1 MLISDRELISG
12 RDVGLLRDLIVE
24 CYPEGD
30 LTQTLKT
37 ECELDFLKISNGQCY
52 KDRVF
57 HLIEYF
63 NFLGQIPFLTFI
75 SAIRKGKPYA
85 SYLQEFCGN
94 IDTKVS
100 RNEIEEAIEK
110 EKTEGMLENYLR
122 EAAKSFKEGNLI
134 VFLGSGINYVQD
146 TTKTNLPPS
155 DIDIA
160 RYLDTDGDG
169 DSLARIVDIP
179 CQICP
184 VTLDKRPKILGVPDQ
199 YHLHC
204 PIWDKIH
211 NDNHD
216 KQERDKNEQD
226 LAFARLQMRYLSNDS
241 TRNKLSKLLRDEC
254 HQHPYEPNNIQQAL
268 ADIARQQSLLI
279 LTTNYDV
286 GLEKAFEEKK
296 LDFDV
301 IYYFIKEPGF
311 TGSFWYK
318 SYYYKEDGK
327 KNNGPATKIAPDG
340 FGLAKPIIFKLYG
353 GVLYDAGQEY
363 DSFAIAESHFINYLI
378 GRSLQKLLPEQ
389 ITQQLEKS
397 DILFLGCNPN
407 DTELLAL
414 LHRFFPQAFIPCKE
428 SHKVWLVNHLNFKI
442 SDDRN
447 SWVGK
452 ERHLIDQCSSE
463 DFLIELRNNL
473 TKTEVVS

>member
-1 MLISDRELISG
+1 MVISG
-12 RDVGLLRDLIVE
+12 EEMGKLRSLIVHAYSKDDFPE
-24 CYPEGD
+24 FLMTKYDRDFDNIEGNCYEN
-30 LTQTLKT
+30 Q
-37 ECELDFLKISNGQCY
+37 
-52 KDRVF
+52 VF
-57 HLIEYF
+57 NLIEDF
-63 NFLGQIPFLTFI
+63 DRRGQIPFLKFI
-75 SAIRKGKPYA
+75 SDIRDGRPDERNLRA
-85 SYLQEFCGN
+85 FCDN
-94 IDTKVS
+94 ILTEAS
-100 RNEIEEAIEK
+100 RNEVEELTEK
-110 EKTEGMLENYLR
+110 QKKEEMLKHYLM
-122 EAAKSFKEGNLI
+122 EVTKSFKEEKLI
-134 VFLGSGINYVQD
+134 VFLGSGINYAPG
-146 TTKTNLPPS
+146 TTNLPPS

-199 YHLHC
+199 DHLHC

-226 LAFARLQMRYLSNDS
+226 LAFARLQMRYLSNES

-254 HQHPYEPNNIQQAL
+254 HQHPYEPNKIQRDL
-268 ADIARQQSLLI
+268 ADIACQRSLLI

-318 SYYYKEDGK
+318 SYDYKKNGN
-327 KNNGPATKIAPDG
+327 KNNGPATKIAPGG

-378 GRSLQKLLPEQ
+378 GRNLQKLLPEQ
-389 ITQQLEKS
+389 ITKQLEKS

-442 SDDRN
+442 IDDKN

-463 DFLIELRNNL
+463 YFLSKLQENL